1 VVNDATVK
9 AVSAQ
14 LEDITDEQVRAVITA
29 WKSVNEGDPVGTIVA
44 DENGTVAYRIDVD
57 GVHLW
62 QVVTAT
68 GEQWRDMS
76 PTLKGPWRTV
86 RSGEGVTT
94 TEGLTDGE

>member
-1 VVNDATVK
+1 MNDATVK

-29 WKSVNEGDPVGTIVA
+29 WKSVNEGDPVGTILQ
-44 DENGTVAYRIDVD
+44 DEDGTLAYRIAIDN
-57 GVHLW
+57 VHMW

-86 RSGEGVTT
+86 RSA
-94 TEGLTDGE
+94 

>member
-1 VVNDATVK
+1 MNDATVK

-29 WKSVNEGDPVGTIVA
+29 WKSVNEGDPIGAILA
-44 DENGTVAYRIDVD
+44 DEDGTVAYRINVD

-62 QVVTAT
+62 QVVTAN

-86 RSGEGVTT
+86 RSA
-94 TEGLTDGE
+94 